1 MLPWLMN
8 PRPPSA
14 TLSNNH
20 YRLLLSAHS
29 CTLRNGCLRELH
41 KAGAYTVPLERSSRA
56 LPAGALLKA
65 PGSARATEVR
75 PLPSQSP
82 KGRKK
87 GHRSSSSPCQRWS
100 CFYPPGEIRKKVFC
114 WTWYWVFL
122 WASQVDPLTKYD
134 TPPLLGILRVYN
146 PYRRNIV
153 I

>member
-75 PLPSQSP
+75 PLPLQSP
-82 KGRKK
+82 KGQKK
-87 GHRSSSSPCQRWS
+87 RPQIQLLTLSAM
-100 CFYPPGEIRKKVFC
+100 EL
-114 WTWYWVFL
+114 FL
-122 WASQVDPLTKYD
+122 LPTRTNPEKSV
-134 TPPLLGILRVYN
+134 LLNMVLSFSVGFSG
-146 PYRRNIV
+146 
-153 I
+153 